1 MENLNSEIEKIKYE
15 IEKKEIQ
22 NHKIKE
28 LEKLAQNKFIS
39 ENQIQVIDKK
49 IKELKKESLENNIGI
64 RNLNKFR
71 LDIKKT
77 SLIKEETQFIYP
89 DLIESGKIM
98 MFFGDSGIGKTLM
111 VAGFANYGLLNQT
124 IKSAIFFDFDN
135 GLISL
140 KKRNYD
146 QLSEQWG
153 IGKFDYLLGEEILQ
167 EMEPISALKELLLDG
182 NENKDK
188 MIVIDSGSH
197 FVYDGSKN
205 ERQNL
210 KEFFDVIRTL
220 RHQKA
225 TIVVIHHSHRV
236 RDGQTADYH
245 GSFEWKR
252 DLDYQF
258 LITKN
263 EDTKTWLFHVK
274 KDRDNLIESKAFRYL
289 EDTISLEEVS
299 FEEANV
305 SNKEFLFVKEIQE
318 ILKDFDEKINQTDLL
333 KESRSIRQSLSL
345 GDKRSIKWL
354 QSFAEKGRWASERIP
369 SEKNAIFYW
378 IEKNLPCLPNTDL
391 KEPK

>member
-22 NHKIKE
+22 NHKIEE
-28 LEKLAQNKFIS
+28 LEKLARNKFIS

-49 IKELKKESLENNIGI
+49 IKEMKKESLENTIGI
-64 RNLNKFR
+64 RNLNRFR

-77 SLIKEETQFIYP
+77 SLIEKETQFIYP
-89 DLIESGKIM
+89 DLLESGKIM

-140 KKRNYD
+140 KKRKYD

-182 NENKDK
+182 PLNKDK

-205 ERQNL
+205 ERERL
-210 KEFFDVIRTL
+210 KEFFDIIRIL
-220 RHQKA
+220 RQQKA

-263 EDTKTWLFHVK
+263 EDTNTWLFHVK

-333 KESRSIRQSLSL
+333 KESRSIRQSLGL

>member
-263 EDTKTWLFHVK
+263 EDTNTWLFHVK

>member
-22 NHKIKE
+22 NHKIEE
-28 LEKLAQNKFIS
+28 LEKLARNKFIS

-49 IKELKKESLENNIGI
+49 IKEMKKESLENTIGI
-64 RNLNKFR
+64 RNLNRFR

-77 SLIKEETQFIYP
+77 SLIEKETQFIYP
-89 DLIESGKIM
+89 DLLESGKIM

-140 KKRNYD
+140 KKRKYD

-182 NENKDK
+182 PLNKDK

-205 ERQNL
+205 ERERL
-210 KEFFDVIRTL
+210 KEFFDIIRIL
-220 RHQKA
+220 RQQKA

-263 EDTKTWLFHVK
+263 EDTNTWLFHVK

-333 KESRSIRQSLSL
+333 KESRSIRQSLGL

-354 QSFAEKGRWASERIP
+354 QSFAEKGRWASEKIP

-378 IEKNLPCLPNTDL
+378 IEKNLPDLPNIDL